1 MSRELDVVLHFTF
14 LTISLAVWFYRRRFL
29 TERRFLFV
37 GLFLLSTFIFDGLA
51 TIIMFNTYL
60 QQVLENSNLFLY
72 HIVTPIRFSLIM
84 LFYYE
89 EIRNPHIRKA
99 ILITIPAYVLMS
111 AFLSLFVQEIQEYN
125 VYQILVHHLL
135 TTVAVLY
142 YFYELVTIMPFVK
155 VYTQPDFWISVAFLF
170 HSVLNVLLEGFSNY
184 LSTYSA
190 EHYGVV
196 YTLFSLSNYCLFI
209 LITLGF
215 YLSGHKLNANNE
227 DVSGNKR

>member
-14 LTISLAVWFYRRRFL
+14 LTASLAVWFYRRKFL
-29 TERRFLFV
+29 KERRFLFV

-51 TIIMFNTYL
+51 TIIMFNSYL

-99 ILITIPAYVLMS
+99 ILITIPAYVVMS
-111 AFLSLFVQEIQEYN
+111 VFLSLFVQEIQEYN

-135 TTVAVLY
+135 TTGAVLY

-190 EHYGVV
+190 EQYGVI

-209 LITLGF
+209 LLTLGF